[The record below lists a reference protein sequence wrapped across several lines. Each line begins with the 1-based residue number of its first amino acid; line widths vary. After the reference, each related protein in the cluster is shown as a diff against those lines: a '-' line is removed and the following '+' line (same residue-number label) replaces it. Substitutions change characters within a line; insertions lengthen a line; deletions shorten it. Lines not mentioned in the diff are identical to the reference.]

1 MLLGI
6 LSVIFVLLL
15 AIDELP
21 FDADTPFELALFP
34 LEFPCAKIGAAA
46 KPATKVTVATIAMI
60 AIKFNLDMHIYS

>member
-21 FDADTPFELALFP
+21 FVDAVLFELELFP
-34 LEFPCAKIGAAA
+34 LEFPCAEIGAAA
-46 KPATKVTVATIAMI
+46 IPATKVTVATIAMI
-60 AIKFNLDMHIYS
+60 AIKFNLDMYN